1 MPEAPLSTDLRA
13 QLQLTLGDAYRLERE
28 LGGGGMSRVFVAEE
42 VRLARKVVVKVLSP
56 DLAQGISV
64 ERFEREIKTVA
75 ALQQANIVP
84 VLTAGDT
91 NGLPFYTMPYV
102 DGESLR
108 ARLGRG
114 PLTISEVIGVLRDVA
129 RALAYAH
136 ARGVVHRD
144 IKPDNVLISGG
155 AAVVT
160 DFGIAKAISAARTS
174 SGSATLTQI
183 GTSIG
188 TPAYMAPEQAAG
200 DPDIDHRA
208 DIYSV
213 GAMAYELLAGQP
225 VFAGRTAPRMLAAH
239 MSEAPKPI
247 ADFRP
252 DIPAGLGEL
261 VMKCLEKDP
270 VRRPQGAGE
279 LVLALDTTSGGSLS
293 AMPPIL
299 MGGPGM
305 FRKALG
311 IYAAAFV
318 IVAVLAKAAIV
329 GIGLPDW
336 VFPGSLIVMALGL
349 PIVLWTGYVQRVTR
363 RALAATPTY
372 TPGGSPSLAA
382 KGTMATMALRASP
395 HISWYRT
402 ARGGLYAFGVFVGLI
417 AVFMAMRAFGIGP
430 AASLISSGK
439 MGARER
445 VILADFKSPAT
456 DSTLG
461 PTVTDAFRTDL
472 GQSTSLSIMPAS
484 AVRQVLQLMQRPT
497 NLRVD
502 YTVARE
508 IAAREGIKAVLDG
521 EVVTLGGSYV
531 LSARLVSTIT
541 GEELASFRETA
552 ESAKDII
559 PAISRLSKDVRSKVG
574 ESLRAVQG
582 AKTLEKVTTP
592 SLEAL
597 QKYVAAIRTIEV
609 DGDFQKFEE
618 LMTQAIGLDTGF
630 AMAYRKLAIEMQN
643 RGLQRERS
651 LALLQKAFDHADR
664 LSEKERYIMLGS
676 YYNQGPKPDEDKAV
690 SAYESLLEIDPE
702 NVTALNNVASIYH
715 ERGEYAKA
723 VEMAKRAIA
732 AQPTASV
739 FFENLVHNSLHLG
752 QVKEAEEAVAL
763 AAKNMPRNPKVT
775 DLRAQLYTEKSQF
788 DSIPRMLDSLV
799 AARPTDL
806 NTRRSA
812 EFVQANV
819 SEISGRI
826 AGFER
831 HMGSARAAGIQAG
844 NPQAA
849 MGAKLDSAY
858 ALYWYRGE
866 PGKALQ
872 MIERAVASPIYTSL
886 TPRERPYSELFDAY
900 VQTGKL
906 DKAREVMREAERL
919 PEAKTPDGQR
929 ATHAANG
936 SLLRA
941 EKKYDEAVREFT
953 AGQSRSCQACVLP
966 DIAMTYDLAGKPDSA
981 IAYYTKFVNAKAV
994 SVGTLATWLPLSHK
1008 RLGELYENKGNAA
1021 QAAMHY
1027 EKFVELWKNA
1037 DPDMQPR
1044 VAEVKRRLQKLT
1056 STDRPKS

>member
-1 MPEAPLSTDLRA
+1 
-13 QLQLTLGDAYRLERE
+13 
-28 LGGGGMSRVFVAEE
+28 MSRVFVAEE

-64 ERFEREIKTVA
+64 DRFEREIKTVA

-114 PLTISEVIGVLRDVA
+114 PMSINEVIGVLRDVA

-174 SGSATLTQI
+174 SGGATLTQI

-200 DPDIDHRA
+200 DPDVDHRA

-239 MSEAPKPI
+239 MSETPKPI
-247 ADFRP
+247 ADHRP
-252 DIPAGLGEL
+252 DVPPSLGDL
-261 VMKCLEKDP
+261 IMKCLEKEP
-270 VRRPQGAGE
+270 GRRPQNAGD
-279 LVLALDTTSGGSLS
+279 LVLALDTTSGGSLA

-299 MGGPGM
+299 IGGPGM
-305 FRKALG
+305 FRKALA
-311 IYAAAFV
+311 IYAGAFV
-318 IVAVLAKAAIV
+318 VVAVLAKAAIV

-382 KGTMATMALRASP
+382 QGTMATMALKASP
-395 HISWYRT
+395 HLSWYRT
-402 ARGGLYAFGVFVGLI
+402 ARGGLYAFGAFVGLI

-439 MGARER
+439 MGSRER
-445 VILADFKSPAT
+445 IILADFRSPST
-456 DSTLG
+456 DTTLG

-472 GQSTSLSIMPAS
+472 GQSSSLTIMPAS

-497 NLRVD
+497 NARVD
-502 YTVARE
+502 YALARE
-508 IAAREGIKAVLDG
+508 VATREGIKAVLDG
-521 EVVTLGGSYV
+521 EVVSLGGSYV
-531 LSARLVSTIT
+531 LSARLVSTLT

-552 ESAKDII
+552 EDAKDII

-597 QKYVAAIRTIEV
+597 QKYVAAIRTIETE
-609 DGDFQKFEE
+609 GDFPKFEE
-618 LMTQAIGLDTGF
+618 LMTQAIALDTGF
-630 AMAYRKLAIEMQN
+630 AMAYRKLAIELQN
-643 RGLQRERS
+643 RGLNRERS

-676 YYNQGPKPDEDKAV
+676 YYNQGPKPDEDKAQ
-690 SAYESLLEIDPE
+690 SAYESLLDMDPE

-715 ERGEYAKA
+715 DRGEYAKA
-723 VEMAKRAIA
+723 AEMAKRAIA
-732 AQPTASV
+732 VQPTAAV
-739 FFENLVHNSLHLG
+739 FFENLLHNSLHLG
-752 QVKEAEEAVAL
+752 QVKEADEAVAL
-763 AAKNMPRNPKVT
+763 AAKNMPRNPRVPEM
-775 DLRAQLYTEKSQF
+775 RAQLYAEKRQL
-788 DSIPRMLDSLV
+788 DSIPPMLDSLEK
-799 AARPTDL
+799 ARPTDL
-806 NTRRSA
+806 NTRRNA
-812 EFVQANV
+812 EFILGNV
-819 SEISGRI
+819 NELGGKISS
-826 AGFER
+826 FER
-831 HMGSARAAGIQAG
+831 HMGNARAAGIQVG

-858 ALYWYRGE
+858 TLYWYRGE
-866 PGKALQ
+866 PAKALQ
-872 MIERAVASPIYTSL
+872 MIERAVASPIYTKL
-886 TPRERPYSELFDAY
+886 TPQERPYQELFDAY
-900 VQTGKL
+900 IQTGAL
-906 DKAREVMREAERL
+906 NKARDVLREAEKL
-919 PEAKTPDGQR
+919 PESKTPDGIR
-929 ATHAANG
+929 GLHAANG

-941 EKKYDEAVREFT
+941 EKKYDEAVQEFT
-953 AGQSRSCQACVLP
+953 AGANRGCPQCVLP

-981 IAYYTKFVNAKAV
+981 IAYYTKFVTAKATPI
-994 SVGTLATWLPLSHK
+994 GPLATYLAPSLK

-1021 QAAMHY
+1021 QAVAHY
-1027 EKFVELWKNA
+1027 TQFVELWKDA